1 MTSIIT
7 TATELSLMMP
17 ALAAS
22 MALVGILVLLA
33 LLVVKEI
40 SSALAS
46 SRGNRLITAVNIGIA
61 PLLIAFVLIV
71 ISRVML
77 SIK

>member
-71 ISRVML
+71 ISKVML